1 MEPKNRVTIKGVTLR
16 LAYTLQMKEPLN
28 FNYLNCEPLHIE
40 AGDGFHSH
48 PYYEIYYFHTGKCNY
63 IIGDRI
69 HVLEPGD
76 LILMHGMTLHQ
87 AHPEPVVPY
96 IRTTLHFY
104 PSVIEEYAQPEK
116 AKRLLEPFERLN
128 NEVIHLSKAQQM
140 EVELI
145 FTQMNELFQGHEERD
160 VTYDRFVFKLCDFL
174 VMTALFSETAMK
186 HRRILSDKE
195 EHLQR
200 IITYL
205 EVHYMEEINLSDIA
219 SALHLSKPYMAA
231 LFKELTGT
239 TIIKYL
245 YQRRINQAKL
255 LFRLQP
261 DLSVTEVSRKAGFKQ
276 ISHFSRTF
284 KQAAG
289 CTPEAYRTS
298 QVSRLR

>member
-1 MEPKNRVTIKGVTLR
+1 ML
-16 LAYTLQMKEPLN
+16 LANTMQMKEPLN
-28 FNYLNCEPLHIE
+28 FNHLNGEPLHIE
-40 AGDGFHSH
+40 VGDGFHSH

-76 LILMHGMTLHQ
+76 LILMHGMTLHRP
-87 AHPEPVVPY
+87 HPEPVIPY

-104 PSVIEEYAQPEK
+104 PSVVEEYVQPEK

-128 NEVIHLSKAQQM
+128 NEVIHLSKVQQA
-140 EVELI
+140 EVEEI
-145 FTQMNELFQGHEERD
+145 FTQMNELFQRHEKHKWS
-160 VTYDRFVFKLCDFL
+160 YDRFVFKLCDFL
-174 VMTALFSETAMK
+174 VMASHFSDTAMQ
-186 HRRILSDKE
+186 HLRILSDKE

-205 EVHYMEEINLSDIA
+205 EVNYMDEVKLSDIA

-261 DLSVTEVSRKAGFKQ
+261 DLSVTEVSRKSGFKQ

-289 CTPEAYRTS
+289 CTPEAYRTE
-298 QVSRLR
+298 QVARIR